1 MVLIMG
7 KTLNLIYSSPERLN
21 FFGKI
26 KQIGGIVFKFKSEGV
41 INDFGTADE
50 NEVGRGDSYAVF
62 PELQTMFDSGEKI
75 TLAALR
81 EGLRSRGV
89 VDQFMQNK
97 AMTML
102 LQCKAG
108 MHFAMG
114 NILNGLLLENGHN
127 FLMRPNYDVKF
138 EVQSPNHVKL
148 VFNGTWQNIM
158 VEPREDSL
166 QARVEIDITPE
177 RIAIYNFNVTQIG
190 KSPEAE
196 QAFRFLQNNQTSIW
210 QKIVTFFKTYFN
222 ANSNLEIENVAIDNK
237 PWNENTKKITEPLVG
252 AEEPANEKDEL
263 DNGDSSFIPH

>member
-7 KTLNLIYSSPERLN
+7 KTLNLIYSSAERLN

-62 PELQTMFDSGEKI
+62 PELQTMFESGEKI

-108 MHFAMG
+108 MHYAMG
-114 NILNGLLLENGHN
+114 NVLNGLLLENGHN
-127 FLMRPNYDVKF
+127 FLTRRYDVKF

-148 VFNGTWQNIM
+148 VFNGTWQNFM
-158 VEPREDSL
+158 KDPREDSL

-177 RIAIYNFNVTQIG
+177 RIAIYNFNVTQIS

-222 ANSNLEIENVAIDNK
+222 ANSDLEIENVALDNK
-237 PWNENTKKITEPLVG
+237 PWHENTKKIDEPLVDV
-252 AEEPANEKDEL
+252 EESSSEEDDL
-263 DNGDSSFIPH
+263 DNGDSGFIPQ

>member
-1 MVLIMG
+1 MD
-7 KTLNLIYSSPERLN
+7 KTLNLIYSCPTRLN

-26 KQIGGIVFKFKSEGV
+26 KQIGGIVVKFKSEGV

-50 NEVGRGDSYAVF
+50 NEVGRRGSYAVF
-62 PELQTMFDSGEKI
+62 PELQTMFESGEKI

-108 MHFAMG
+108 VHYAMG
-114 NILNGLLLENGHN
+114 NVLNGLLLDNGHD
-127 FLMRPNYDVKF
+127 FLMCPDYDVKF

-148 VFNGTWQNIM
+148 VFNGTWQNIKKD
-158 VEPREDSL
+158 PREDSL

-177 RIAIYNFNVTQIG
+177 RIAIYNFNVTQIS

-222 ANSNLEIENVAIDNK
+222 ANSDLEIENVALDNK
-237 PWNENTKKITEPLVG
+237 PWHENTKKIDEPLVDV
-252 AEEPANEKDEL
+252 EESSSEEDDL
-263 DNGDSSFIPH
+263 DNGDSGFIPQ

>member
-1 MVLIMG
+1 MVPIMG
-7 KTLNLIYSSPERLN
+7 KTLNLIYSSSERLN

-26 KQIGGIVFKFKSEGV
+26 KQIGDIVFKFKSEGV
-41 INDFGTADE
+41 INDFGIEDE
-50 NEVGRGDSYAVF
+50 NEVGRGESYAVF
-62 PELQTMFDSGEKI
+62 PELQTMFDSGQII
-75 TLAALR
+75 TLDALR

-89 VDQFMQNK
+89 IDQVMQNK

-108 MHFAMG
+108 VHYAMG
-114 NILNGLLLENGHN
+114 NVLNGLLLENGHN
-127 FLMRPNYDVKF
+127 FLMRSDYDVKF

-158 VEPREDSL
+158 TDPREDSL
-166 QARVEIDITPE
+166 QARVEVDITLE
-177 RIAIYNFNVTQIG
+177 RIAIYNFNVTQIS

-222 ANSNLEIENVAIDNK
+222 ANSVLEIENVARDNK
-237 PWNENTKKITEPLVG
+237 PWHENINKMEGPSVNS
-252 AEEPANEKDEL
+252 EESSSEKDGLANE
-263 DNGDSSFIPH
+263 GSSFTPL